1 MTTVLRAAAW
11 AAALVL
17 LADLAADATQRRK
30 KKQKE
35 EEEITQTLELPPEPP
50 ASVSADPAR
59 LGFVHAPLSARGLLS
74 QQTRDGLRSLLQ
86 QARGARF
93 VRIRAY
99 VAGSGDLRRVPM
111 LVAETF
117 AERKLPLP
125 VVTVVQVG
133 ALPLEG
139 AQVQM
144 MAAIEQ
150 RKPAGA
156 GILFATVSSRAPAET
171 FRQLARTMDQAA
183 VKPEALASLVCGVT
197 SPDLLEPVRR
207 EAAALFPRT
216 SLVAFQVQRLPAE
229 PAVACEA
236 AAPLAEPVAGGVRR
250 LDSAVALSVPRAVF
264 TGAQLAFRY
273 EESDARLAFQRL
285 ERTLR
290 QAGASLKSAVVL
302 NIYPL
307 SRQLAELARRV
318 RAEFIDVDNP
328 PAGLMVPY
336 EGLPSMDGAF
346 ALEAVALP
354 APGVQ

>member
-1 MTTVLRAAAW
+1 MRTVFRAAAW
-11 AAALVL
+11 AAALLL
-17 LADLAADATQRRK
+17 LAEAAGASQRR

-50 ASVSADPAR
+50 ASVQAEPAR
-59 LGFVHAPLSARGLLS
+59 LGFLHAPLSARGLLS
-74 QQTRDGLRSLLQ
+74 QQTRDAIRALMQ
-86 QARGARF
+86 AARGARF

-99 VAGSGDLRRVPM
+99 VAGTGDLRRVPM
-111 LVAETF
+111 IVSEIF
-117 AERKLPLP
+117 SERKMSLP

-139 AQVQM
+139 AQVQLE
-144 MAAIEQ
+144 AVVEQ

-156 GILFATVSSRAPAET
+156 GILFATVSSRTPGET
-171 FRQLARTMDQAA
+171 FGRLARTVREGGA
-183 VKPEALASLVCGVT
+183 KPEALASLVCGVT

-207 EAAALFPRT
+207 EAAQAFPRT
-216 SLVAFQVQRLPAE
+216 VVLAFQVQRLPAE

-236 AAPLAEPVAGGVRR
+236 AAPLAEPVPGGVRR
-250 LDSAVALSVPRAVF
+250 LDSAVALSVPRVIF

-285 ERTLR
+285 ERTLQ
-290 QAGASLKSAVVL
+290 QAGSSLKSALVL

-307 SRQLAELARRV
+307 SRQLAELASRV
-318 RAEFIDVDNP
+318 RAEFVDP
-328 PAGLMVPY
+328 ARAPAGLVVPY

-354 APGVQ
+354 AQGTQ

>member
-1 MTTVLRAAAW
+1 MNSVFRAAAW

-17 LADLAADATQRRK
+17 LAELAAGAFQRR

-50 ASVSADPAR
+50 ASVFADPSR
-59 LGFVHAPLSARGLLS
+59 LGFLHAPLSARGLLS
-74 QQTRDGLRSLLQ
+74 QQTRDAIRALLQ
-86 QARGARF
+86 NARGARF

-99 VAGSGDLRRVPM
+99 VAGTGDLRRVPM
-111 LVAETF
+111 LVSEIF
-117 AERKLPLP
+117 SERKLPLP

-139 AQVQM
+139 AQVQLE
-144 MAAIEQ
+144 AVVEQ

-156 GILFATVSSRAPAET
+156 GIVLAAVSSQTPGDT
-171 FRQLARTMDQAA
+171 FNRLSRTLRDAGAR
-183 VKPEALASLVCGVT
+183 PEALASLVCGVT
-197 SPDLLEPVRR
+197 SPDLLDPVRR
-207 EAAALFPRT
+207 EAAQAFPRT
-216 SLVAFQVQRLPAE
+216 LLLAFQVQRLPAE

-236 AAPLAEPVAGGVRR
+236 AAPLGGAVPGGVRR
-250 LDSAVALSVPRAVF
+250 LDSAVALSVPRVVF

-285 ERTLR
+285 ERTLQ
-290 QAGASLKSAVVL
+290 QAGASLKSAVIL

-307 SRQLAELARRV
+307 SRQLAEMASRV
-318 RAEFIDVDNP
+318 RAEFIDAANP
-328 PAGLMVPY
+328 PAGLVVPY

-354 APGVQ
+354 AQGTQ